1 MGQVGCFIQDSRQDS
16 CNHVSVRGVI
26 MKNSRSDKIRRRS
39 LCYIYIDFSF
49 NRKSISRVHDIDI
62 DILTES

>member
-26 MKNSRSDKIRRRS
+26 MKNSKDQIRYVDVVYVTFTLIS
-39 LCYIYIDFSF
+39 V
-49 NRKSISRVHDIDI
+49 SIENQFPEFTIS
-62 DILTES
+62 ILTY